1 MPAEKC
7 EYLRKAANKNAAAI
21 GRIRTVAA
29 NTDTLRFYISLGS
42 LCELT
47 PFKPYIS
54 FILDFRV
61 LGYS

>member
-1 MPAEKC
+1 MPIQTC
-7 EYLRKAANKNAAAI
+7 VYIRKAAYKNAAAI

-54 FILDFRV
+54 FILDFGV
-61 LGYS
+61 SGYS